1 MVYPLE
7 KILKIVASFSR
18 FPSPPPP
25 KKKMPKILFFLLIA
39 LKKSSERGFET
50 HLMLKIAQ
58 ITLEICF

>member
-1 MVYPLE
+1 MVCPLE

-18 FPSPPPP
+18 FPSPPP